1 MGNGAEA
8 WNAGFYC
15 LEYWVQILHTITFKV
30 EDHALHCFQ
39 IYKFM
44 SLITMELSLKFLVCL
59 TNCFNLCLQAI
70 MGFVAEIVGEVF
82 I

>member
-1 MGNGAEA
+1 
-8 WNAGFYC
+8 
-15 LEYWVQILHTITFKV
+15 
-30 EDHALHCFQ
+30 
-39 IYKFM
+39 M